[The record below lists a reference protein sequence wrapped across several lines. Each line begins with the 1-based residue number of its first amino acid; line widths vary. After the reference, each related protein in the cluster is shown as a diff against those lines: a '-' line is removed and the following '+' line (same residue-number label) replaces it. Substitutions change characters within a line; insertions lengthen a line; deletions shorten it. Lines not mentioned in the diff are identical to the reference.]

1 MNSKAVSGL
10 DRFTP
15 CPAIPRSL
23 GTSPHRYLVMRRLEK
38 ARGMI
43 GSGRSLVE
51 IALETGFSDQA
62 HFTRHFKKAHGM
74 TPGRWA
80 SLCGRA

>member
-1 MNSKAVSGL
+1 
-10 DRFTP
+10 
-15 CPAIPRSL
+15 
-23 GTSPHRYLVMRRLEK
+23 MRRLEK

-43 GSGRSLVE
+43 GSGRSLVD